1 MPPPEVLT
9 NDQLFG
15 SWDLKKGGYTPEI
28 VKKLTRGSGR
38 GQYRHILTSNVIYD
52 FTSH

>member
-28 VKKLTRGSGR
+28 VKKIDKGIRKRAIQAYIDIKCDL
-38 GQYRHILTSNVIYD
+38 
-52 FTSH
+52 